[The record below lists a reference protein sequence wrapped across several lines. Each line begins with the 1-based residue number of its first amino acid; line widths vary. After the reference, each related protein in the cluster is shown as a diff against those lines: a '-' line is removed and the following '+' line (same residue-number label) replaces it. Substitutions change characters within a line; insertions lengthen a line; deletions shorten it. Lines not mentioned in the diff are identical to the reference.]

1 MHKGLSFLQETFPRQ
16 AYASM
21 DDAGTV
27 SSEDE
32 EYIEPERP
40 GKRRRLNDKVSSQE
54 SVEGGLT
61 FDEYDLPSN
70 EDLNSENGYHD
81 GDNPRRGTAKSKYLM
96 HVPQFEE
103 PQEQIFVTQLTQP
116 HSSPSRIRGPRW
128 KKQPPSAV
136 VPQPVFITVVAPL
149 QPSVDDHPQ
158 PKGLSTN
165 LDPDDEF
172 GEDDTAFLD
181 AVLSSSQLRGS
192 QDDEGLVLSSQNS
205 LPEPTFP
212 REQPTSFRQTTLFGN
227 STTAKTVSASQ
238 AKAHNWPLSSKVEAP
253 THHKLNVEAMKTWVY
268 PTNLG
273 RTRDYQFNIVQRGLF
288 HNLLVALP
296 TGLGKTFIAATIMLN
311 WFRWTNDSQ
320 IVFVAPTKPLV
331 AQQIDACFNIVGI
344 PRSQTAMLTGN
355 VHSTVRSEEWQEK
368 RVFFLTPQ
376 TLMNDL
382 KRGICDPKRI
392 VLLVVDE
399 AHRATGNYA
408 YVEVVRFL
416 RRFNTSFRILA
427 LTATPGAAVETVQNV
442 IDGLDIART
451 EIRTEESLDIR
462 EFVQKRNIEIE
473 TFHNSDEMMISMEL
487 FGNALRPVMNKLSS
501 QNAYWSKDPMSIT
514 PFGLTEARRK
524 WMSSDAG
531 RKAHFG
537 LKGMVNSIFTIL
549 ASLAHALELLK
560 YHGIGPFFGKLR
572 AFENAV
578 LDGSTKGNYAK
589 QIATDEHFKKLMN
602 RMKSWINNP
611 DFVGHPKLSYLKEV
625 VLNHFM
631 DAGEGWGAA
640 GGRPP
645 SDTRIMIF
653 VHWRD
658 SAEEVARVLKRHEP
672 MIRPHVFVGQSS
684 ARGSEG
690 MDQKTQ
696 LLIIDKFKK
705 GTYNTL
711 VATSI
716 GEEGLDIGEI
726 DLIVC
731 YDSSSSPIRML
742 QRMGRTGRKR
752 AGNIVLLLME
762 GKEHDS
768 YAKAKDNYEKMQEKL
783 ANGSEFIYHDDRSAR
798 IVSKDISPVVDKREV
813 EIPAENTQADP
824 QEGKRKPKR
833 NAKMPPKKF
842 NMPDGVETGFAFLG
856 KVKKTPK
863 DIAIAHEEDV
873 VDSAVD
879 EDIASL
885 PSLDSVL
892 LSREDEERLD
902 QSYCT
907 IGGDTP
913 QDVQIPRFDAFPSH
927 QRGHQ
932 KFSRVAHSR
941 ATQRVVHAY
950 QNMQDSGR
958 YNTMPR
964 QSQSDVLEDEAVKE
978 ILQHLELKE
987 IVTDKDPALDSSG
1000 TLTGLEEV
1008 QVPNRYTADDPA
1020 AISDNDS
1027 DIEEIPSSKFR
1038 LAAREAPDTPFYL
1051 SQQSAADEKNLENDL
1066 PDFENIVSA
1075 KKASQ
1080 SIESNSQTA
1089 RIIRRGRRR
1098 ILNDDDSN

>member
-1 MHKGLSFLQETFPRQ
+1 
-16 AYASM
+16 M
-21 DDAGTV
+21 DDAGTI

-32 EYIEPERP
+32 EFIESERP
-40 GKRRRLNDKVSSQE
+40 GKRRRLNDNESSQVSAEGSLE
-54 SVEGGLT
+54 S
-61 FDEYDLPSN
+61 DEYDLPSN
-70 EDLNSENGYHD
+70 EGLNSEDGYHD
-81 GDNPRRGTAKSKYLM
+81 GGNPRGGTAKPKYLM

-128 KKQPPSAV
+128 KKQPLLAV
-136 VPQPVFITVVAPL
+136 VPAPVFTAAVAAPV
-149 QPSVDDHPQ
+149 QPSVDNQ
-158 PKGLSTN
+158 LQSKVLSTSF
-165 LDPDDEF
+165 DPGNEF
-172 GEDDTAFLD
+172 DEDDTAFLE

-192 QDDEGLVLSSQNS
+192 QDDEVLVLSSQNTR
-205 LPEPTFP
+205 PEPTSA
-212 REQPTSFRQTTLFGN
+212 RKQPASFRQTTLFGN

-238 AKAHNWPLSSKVEAP
+238 TKVHNWPLSSKVEAP
-253 THHKLNVEAMKTWVY
+253 THHKLNAEAMKTWVY

-311 WFRWTNDSQ
+311 WFRWTNNSQ

-331 AQQIDACFNIVGI
+331 SQQIDACFNIVGI

-355 VHSTVRSEEWQEK
+355 VHSTVRCEEWQDK

-376 TLMNDL
+376 TLINDL

-442 IDGLDIART
+442 IEGLDIART

-473 TFHNSDEMMISMEL
+473 TFRNSDEMTMSMEL
-487 FGNALRPVMNKLSS
+487 FGNAIRPVMNKLSS

-524 WMSSDAG
+524 WMISDAG
-531 RKAHFG
+531 RKADFG

-572 AFENAV
+572 AFENEV
-578 LDGSTKGNYAK
+578 LDGSTKGKYAK

-602 RMKSWINNP
+602 RVKSWINNP
-611 DFVGHPKLSYLKEV
+611 DFVGHPKLSYLKEI

-631 DAGEGWGAA
+631 DAGEGQGVA

-696 LLIIDKFKK
+696 LSIIDKFKR

-762 GKEHDS
+762 GKEHDC
-768 YAKAKDNYEKMQEKL
+768 YAKAKDNYEKMQEKI
-783 ANGSEFIYHDDRSAR
+783 ANGSEFTYHDDRSAR
-798 IVSKDISPVVDKREV
+798 IVPKDIIPVVDKREV
-813 EIPAENTQADP
+813 EIPVENTQADP
-824 QEGKRKPKR
+824 QEGKKRPRR

-856 KVKKTPK
+856 KGRKTPE
-863 DIAIAHEEDV
+863 DAAIAHEEDV
-873 VDSAVD
+873 VDLSMD

-885 PSLDSVL
+885 PSLKSVL

-907 IGGDTP
+907 IGGDTS

-927 QRGHQ
+927 QRRQQ
-932 KFSRVAHSR
+932 KFSRVAHST

-950 QNMQDSGR
+950 RNMHDPDR
-958 YNTMPR
+958 YKTMPR
-964 QSQSDVLEDEAVKE
+964 QSQSDVLEDEAVQE
-978 ILQHLELKE
+978 ILQHLGHEG
-987 IVTDKDPALDSSG
+987 IVIDEAPALDSSG
-1000 TLTGLEEV
+1000 TVTGLEEIQV
-1008 QVPNRYTADDPA
+1008 QHRYTADDRA
-1020 AISDNDS
+1020 SINDNDS
-1027 DIEEIPSSKFR
+1027 EIEEIPPSKLR
-1038 LAAREAPDTPFYL
+1038 PAAREAPDIPFYL
-1051 SQQSAADEKNLENDL
+1051 SQQSAADEKDLEDDL

-1080 SIESNSQTA
+1080 SIVSSSQTA
-1089 RIIRRGRRR
+1089 PRIRRGRRR
-1098 ILNDDDSN
+1098 VLDDDDSD